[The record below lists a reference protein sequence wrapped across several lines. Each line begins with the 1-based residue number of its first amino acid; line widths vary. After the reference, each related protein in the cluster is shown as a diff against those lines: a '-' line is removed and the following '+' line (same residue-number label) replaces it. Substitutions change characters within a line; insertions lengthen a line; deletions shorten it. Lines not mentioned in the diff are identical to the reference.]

1 MIFKIAL
8 FYMFVYLAY
17 TIFNWSLLELIAFV
31 GAVIYA
37 YIVTSDK

>member
-31 GAVIYA
+31 GAIIYA
-37 YIVTSDK
+37 YIVTDDK